1 MARFLTIDDLDFSG
15 KTVILRPDFN
25 VPIDPGTGEI
35 LDDSRIRE
43 HAETIRELAAK
54 DAKIVILAHQG
65 RPGEREY
72 LESLRKH
79 AERLSKIL
87 GFKVGYVDDLV
98 GDAAL
103 EAISKLEPGGVLL
116 LKNVR
121 SHPDEGREAPPEE
134 HARSEIVSKLS
145 RVADV
150 FVLDGFSVAHRSHAS
165 VVGFAYTLPSCA
177 GRVMERE
184 LKALDRILE
193 KPEKPFVC
201 ILGGAKSE
209 KSTGMIDYFLGK
221 GLADHILTGGLIGQL
236 LLLASGL
243 DLGSVNVKVL
253 EKRGFLK
260 FKDEAVGI
268 LRRYDGMVKMPID
281 VAVDMDGRRVEVS
294 IEDLPSEYPIMDIGC
309 RTIEMYKQTISN
321 AKSILVS
328 GPLGVY
334 EDERFIKGT
343 SEIYRAVASSGAYRV
358 GGGGDTVA
366 ALERLGLRDRF
377 SYVSLAGGAFIEYI
391 SGGRLPG
398 VEALELAYRRVK
410 RIQRSK

>member
-15 KTVILRPDFN
+15 KTVIFRPDFN
-25 VPIDPGTGEI
+25 VPIDPNTGEI
-35 LDDSRIRE
+35 IDDSRIRE
-43 HAETIRELAAK
+43 HAGTIKELSAK
-54 DAKIVILAHQG
+54 GARIVILAHQG
-65 RPGEREY
+65 RPGERDY

-79 AERLSKIL
+79 AERLSEIL
-87 GFKVGYVDDLV
+87 GFKVDYVDDLV
-98 GDAAL
+98 GESAL
-103 EAISKLEPGGVLL
+103 EAISKLKPGGVLL

-145 RVADV
+145 RVADI

-184 LKALDRILE
+184 LKALDRVLE

-209 KSTGMIDYFLGK
+209 KSTSMIDYFLGK
-221 GLADHILTGGLIGQL
+221 GLADYVLTGGLIGQL

-260 FKDEAVGI
+260 FKNEAVEI
-268 LRRYDGMVKMPID
+268 LRRYDGMVKIPVD
-281 VAVDMDGRRVEVS
+281 VAVDMNGRRVEISVK
-294 IEDLPSEYPIMDIGC
+294 DLPSEYPIMDIGR
-309 RTIEMYKQTISN
+309 RTIDMYKQIISN
-321 AKSILVS
+321 ARSILVS

-334 EDERFIKGT
+334 EDERFIEGT
-343 SEIYRAVASSGAYRV
+343 SEIYRAAALSGAYCI

-366 ALERLGLRDRF
+366 ALEKLGLRDRF

-391 SGGRLPG
+391 SGSRLPG
-398 VEALELAYRRVK
+398 VEALEIAYRRVK
-410 RIQRSK
+410 HA

>member
-15 KTVILRPDFN
+15 KTVIFRPDFN

-35 LDDSRIRE
+35 IDDSRIRE
-43 HAETIRELAAK
+43 HGETIKELSAK
-54 DAKIVILAHQG
+54 GAKIVVLAHQG
-65 RPGEREY
+65 RPGERDY
-72 LESLRKH
+72 LESLRRH
-79 AERLSKIL
+79 AERLSEIL
-87 GFKVGYVDDLV
+87 GFRVDYVEDII
-98 GDAAL
+98 GETAL
-103 EAISKLEPGGVLL
+103 EAISKLKPGGVLL
-116 LKNVR
+116 LKNIR

-145 RVADV
+145 RVADI
-150 FVLDGFSVAHRSHAS
+150 FVLDGFSVAHRPHAS

-184 LKALDRILE
+184 LKALDRVLE
-193 KPEKPFVC
+193 NPEKPFVC

-209 KSTGMIDYFLGK
+209 KSTSIIEYFLGR
-221 GLADHILTGGLIGQL
+221 GLADYILTGGLIGQL

-243 DLGSVNVKVL
+243 DLGSINVKVL

-268 LRRYDGMVKMPID
+268 LRRYNGMVKMPID
-281 VAVDMDGRRVEVS
+281 VAVDMGGKRVEVS
-294 IEDLPSEYPIMDIGC
+294 VEDLPSEYPIMDIGR
-309 RTIEMYKQTISN
+309 RTIEMYKQIVSN
-321 AKSILVS
+321 ARSILVS

-334 EDERFIKGT
+334 EDERFIEGT
-343 SEIYRAVASSGAYRV
+343 SEIYRAVALSGAYRI

-366 ALERLGLRDRF
+366 ALEKLGLRDRF

-391 SGGRLPG
+391 SGGRLLG

-410 RIQRSK
+410 GV